1 MTVHVEGS
9 VNFDRIKLEKLR
21 DGVARLLCI
30 PPQFVVV
37 DGIEPGNSFLI
48 TFSIAE
54 EYIDFVFEMQQC
66 DSDYI
71 TAEGVDFVKVKEKVF
86 DLKCKI
92 CLHSMSLRH
101 ALRII
106 CGYLY
111 AIFYQY
117 QKADTTM
124 IVKKDNSLV
133 IF

>member
-1 MTVHVEGS
+1 MKTFYLENGYQHLTVHVEGS

-54 EYIDFVFEMQQC
+54 EHIDFVFEMQQG

-71 TAEGVDFVKVKEKVF
+71 IAEGVDFVKVKEKVVN
-86 DLKCKI
+86 LKCKI
-92 CLHSMSLRH
+92 CF
-101 ALRII
+101 AL
-106 CGYLY
+106 YDLY
-111 AIFYQY
+111 ACFTYKLWISVCHILPIS
-117 QKADTTM
+117 K
-124 IVKKDNSLV
+124 S
-133 IF
+133 